1 MSDPPDTP
9 QLSNSGPGTL
19 DESLVDGNVAPTPVD
34 DGSDFYNT
42 PLAAETPV
50 HNNVSVALQAAAI
63 SEPTTPSK
71 PVVVI
76 PGLTLYNESS
86 KLNGVRDESTLKIH
100 KPVMN
105 LVSHGNDVLSTE
117 FQGSDFVSGNGLKSP
132 NIGIPEAEEEW
143 LQVGGN
149 MPENPLVDDEE
160 NKEWEVDSS
169 PIQSSSESST
179 DSSDESDEEDDDYP
193 ILSPEEQVR
202 ILMQAEGG
210 SDDEGEGKGRSGGSY
225 MKTTNER
232 PEEIPPVPDISVSP
246 DMKIVLLGQVET
258 VVENIVLVKASISG
272 EYQVLESNSILCLED
287 RAVIGVVSEILGRVE
302 QPLYAIRFQD
312 PAKINEFGLS
322 PGKPV
327 FYVEKHAVFVFTQP
341 LRSVKGSDASNFH
354 DEEVGDEEAE
364 FSNDEAEADYK
375 RKLKLRQKKDAKSEY
390 MRPEWMRKGPPGP
403 SNLWKSELNYDDAE
417 DGYTPLARPQNLH
430 EMMGRQEA
438 PIENT
443 EFSGRGFRGGRGRGR
458 GLDRGLGRGR
468 DGQGRRGSWDSH
480 QRNHPQDGCQQNFQ
494 GQEVHI
500 SSTDQE
506 TQLPGYAQP
515 AYQGNQLSFRS
526 AVRQSPAYT
535 AYHQQQP
542 QQLPRTFSQVPGLA
556 QLPFHLQPFQ
566 LPYQQ
571 NPYSNPPLGTYIN
584 PAFFAALQQQTQPR
598 QQLQQQ
604 QSAPLTPS
612 QNKPPT
618 AFDELK
624 AQMDILR
631 RLNGGAGGDSG

>member
-1 MSDPPDTP
+1 MNDPPDTP
-9 QLSNSGPGTL
+9 QLSACGSGTL
-19 DESLVDGNVAPTPVD
+19 DESSNVAPTPMD

-42 PLAAETPV
+42 PLAAEIPV
-50 HNNVSVALQAAAI
+50 HNNVSVLQAADI

-71 PVVVI
+71 PAVVI
-76 PGLTLYNESS
+76 PGLTLCKESS
-86 KLNGVRDESTLKIH
+86 NLNGESTLGIH

-117 FQGSDFVSGNGLKSP
+117 VQESDLVSGNGLKSP
-132 NIGIPEAEEEW
+132 NIGVPEAEKEG
-143 LQVGGN
+143 LQVDGN
-149 MPENPLVDDEE
+149 TPENPLADDEE
-160 NKEWEVDSS
+160 NREWEVDSS

-210 SDDEGEGKGRSGGSY
+210 SDDEREGKGRSGGTC
-225 MKTTNER
+225 MRTTNEQ

-258 VVENIVLVKASISG
+258 IVENIVLVKASISG
-272 EYQVLESNSILCLED
+272 EYQVLESNSVLCLED

-322 PGKPV
+322 PGKSV
-327 FYVEKHAVFVFTQP
+327 FYVEKHAIFVFTQP

-354 DEEVGDEEAE
+354 DEEIGDEEAE
-364 FSNDEAEADYK
+364 FSDDEAEAEYK
-375 RKLKLRQKKDAKSEY
+375 RKLKLKHREKKDTKSEY
-390 MRPEWMRKGPPGP
+390 IGFERPRKGPPGP
-403 SNLWKSELNYDDAE
+403 SNLGKSELNYDDPE
-417 DGYTPLARPQNLH
+417 DGYTPLARPKNLH
-430 EMMGRQEA
+430 EMMGSQEA

-443 EFSGRGFRGGRGRGR
+443 GFPSRSFRDGGRGRGR
-458 GLDRGLGRGR
+458 GRG
-468 DGQGRRGSWDSH
+468 GQSRHGSWDSRH
-480 QRNHPQDGCQQNFQ
+480 RHRSQDGCQQNFQ
-494 GQEVHI
+494 DQGVNI

-506 TQLPGYAQP
+506 SQQLGYAQP
-515 AYQGNQLSFRS
+515 TYEGNQQSFQS
-526 AVRQSPAYT
+526 AAQQNPTYT
-535 AYHQQQP
+535 AYHQQPQPQP
-542 QQLPRTFSQVPGLA
+542 QQSQQAFSQVPGMA
-556 QLPFHLQPFQ
+556 QLPFPLPFP

-584 PAFFAALQQQTQPR
+584 PAFFAALQQQPQPQP
-598 QQLQQQ
+598 QQQMLQ
-604 QSAPLTPS
+604 QSAPLT
-612 QNKPPT
+612 NNPPT
-618 AFDELK
+618 AFDDFN

-631 RLNGGAGGDSG
+631 RLNGGAANGSG